1 MLAVFPSRIK
11 GGLKLL
17 APFLVSFLVFLAIGV
32 PVALAMGGSALVYS
46 FLSSGISPT
55 LLIQTTFAGMSS
67 FPLLAIPLFI
77 LAGNLMNEGGITDD
91 LVNFSRQLVGH
102 IPGGLGLTTI
112 VACAIFASISGS
124 AVATAVAIGTVMLP
138 AMRRAG
144 YDDEM
149 SSALTATASCV
160 GPIIPPSIPF
170 IIYGVIAQ
178 VSIGA
183 LFIAGILPGLLL
195 GLCLMIYMVIVA
207 RRRGYPREPRA
218 SIRSVLAG
226 TVRAL
231 PSLVMPVIILGGI
244 WGGIFTPTEAAG
256 IAVVYAFIVGSLI
269 YRRLKLNRLYALLLK
284 SGVESAVVML
294 LLGLSEPFAWVVAVE
309 QVPLKAMDALA
320 HLSSSPYV
328 FLILV
333 NVFLLLIG
341 ISLETAPALTIVTP
355 VLVPLAERMG
365 VDPVHFGV
373 IVCFNLVLGLITPP
387 VGGVLFSVCG
397 ITGLTLERLSRGI
410 WIPFLIAVAVLMV
423 VTFVPEL
430 STFLPRLLL
439 SH

>member
-1 MLAVFPSRIK
+1 MLS
-11 GGLKLL
+11 L
-17 APFLVSFLVFLAIGV
+17 FLIAFLVFMATGI
-32 PVALAMGGSALVYS
+32 PVALAMGASALVYA

-55 LLIQTTFAGMSS
+55 LIIQTTFAGMAS

-77 LAGNLMNEGGITDD
+77 LAGNLMNEGGITED
-91 LVNFSRQLVGH
+91 LVGFSRQLVGH
-102 IPGGLGLTTI
+102 ISGGLGLTAI

-124 AVATAVAIGTVMLP
+124 AVATAAAIGTVMLP

-144 YDDEM
+144 YDDGV
-149 SSALTATASCV
+149 SSAVTATASCM

-183 LFIAGILPGLLL
+183 LFVAGILPGLLL

-207 RRRGYPREPRA
+207 RRDGYPRGPRA
-218 SIRSVLAG
+218 SIRDVFTG
-226 TVRAL
+226 TLRAV
-231 PSLVMPVIILGGI
+231 PSLVMPVIIIGGI

-256 IAVVYAFIVGSLI
+256 IAVVYAFVVGFFV
-269 YRRLKLNRLYALLLK
+269 YRRLKLSRLYRLLLI
-284 SGVESAVVML
+284 SGVEAAVVML

-309 QVPLKAMDALA
+309 QVPMKVMETLA
-320 HLSSSPYV
+320 YLSSSPYV

-333 NVFLLLIG
+333 NIFLLIIG
-341 ISLETAPALTIVTP
+341 IPLETAPALTIVTP
-355 VLVPLAERMG
+355 VLVPLADRMG
-365 VDPVHFGV
+365 IDPVHFGV

-397 ITGLTLERLSRGI
+397 ITGMSLERLSRSI
-410 WIPFLIAVAVLMV
+410 WIPFFIAVGVLMII
-423 VTFVPEL
+423 TFVPAL
-430 STFLPRLLL
+430 STFLPRLFMP
-439 SH
+439 S

>member
-1 MLAVFPSRIK
+1 MLS
-11 GGLKLL
+11 L
-17 APFLVSFLVFLAIGV
+17 FLIAFLVFMAMGI
-32 PVALAMGGSALVYS
+32 PVALAMGASALVYT

-55 LLIQTTFAGMSS
+55 LLIQTTFAGMAS

-77 LAGNLMNEGGITDD
+77 LAGNLMNEGGITED
-91 LVNFSRQLVGH
+91 LVGFSRQLVGH
-102 IPGGLGLTTI
+102 ISGGLGLTTI

-124 AVATAVAIGTVMLP
+124 AVATAAAIGTVMLP

-144 YDDEM
+144 YDDGV
-149 SSALTATASCV
+149 SSAVTATASCM

-183 LFIAGILPGLLL
+183 LFVAGILPGLLL

-207 RRRGYPREPRA
+207 RRDGYPREPRA
-218 SIRSVLAG
+218 SMRDVFTG
-226 TVRAL
+226 TFRAV
-231 PSLVMPVIILGGI
+231 PSLVMPVIIIGGI

-256 IAVVYAFIVGSLI
+256 IAVVYAFLTGFFI
-269 YRRLKLNRLYALLLK
+269 YRRLKLSRLYRLLLI
-284 SGVESAVVML
+284 SGVEAAVVML

-309 QVPLKAMDALA
+309 QVPMKVMDALVY
-320 HLSSSPYV
+320 LSSSPYV

-333 NVFLLLIG
+333 NIFLLIVG
-341 ISLETAPALTIVTP
+341 IPLETAPALTIVTP
-355 VLVPLAERMG
+355 VLVPLADRMG
-365 VDPVHFGV
+365 IDPVHFGV

-397 ITGLTLERLSRGI
+397 ITGLSLERLSRSI
-410 WIPFLIAVAVLMV
+410 WIPFLIAVGVLMII
-423 VTFVPEL
+423 TFVPAL
-430 STFLPRLLL
+430 STFLPRLFMP
-439 SH
+439 S

>member
-1 MLAVFPSRIK
+1 MLS
-11 GGLKLL
+11 L
-17 APFLVSFLVFLAIGV
+17 FLIAFLVFMATGI
-32 PVALAMGGSALVYS
+32 PVALAMGASALVYA

-55 LLIQTTFAGMSS
+55 LIIQTTFAGMAS

-77 LAGNLMNEGGITDD
+77 LAGNLMNEGGITED
-91 LVNFSRQLVGH
+91 LVGFSRQLVGH
-102 IPGGLGLTTI
+102 ISGGLGLTAI

-124 AVATAVAIGTVMLP
+124 AVATAAAIGTVMLP

-144 YDDEM
+144 YDDGV
-149 SSALTATASCV
+149 SSAVTATASCM

-183 LFIAGILPGLLL
+183 LFVAGILPGLLL

-207 RRRGYPREPRA
+207 RRDGYPREPRA
-218 SIRSVLAG
+218 SMRDVFTG
-226 TVRAL
+226 TFRAV
-231 PSLVMPVIILGGI
+231 PSLVMPVIIIGGI

-256 IAVVYAFIVGSLI
+256 IAVVYAFVVGFFV
-269 YRRLKLNRLYALLLK
+269 YRRLKLSRLYRLLLI
-284 SGVESAVVML
+284 SGVEAAVVML

-309 QVPLKAMDALA
+309 QVPMKVMDALVY
-320 HLSSSPYV
+320 LSSSPYV

-333 NVFLLLIG
+333 NIFLLIVG
-341 ISLETAPALTIVTP
+341 IPLETAPALTIVTP
-355 VLVPLAERMG
+355 VLVPLADRMG
-365 VDPVHFGV
+365 IDPVHFGV

-397 ITGLTLERLSRGI
+397 ITGLSLERLSRSI
-410 WIPFLIAVAVLMV
+410 WIPFLIAVGVLMII
-423 VTFVPEL
+423 TFVPAL
-430 STFLPRLLL
+430 STFLPRLFMP
-439 SH
+439 S